1 MPTPEQMKKA
11 AGARPPAQPVPEMQA
26 AVDQAKK
33 DLATP
38 KPAPVLNADQAGA
51 LALSGSDTHVVPTDA
66 EIFKA
71 TTPYDPTT
79 DRDTGL
85 KNKDIQPPIVPAPD
99 MAQPQKVT
107 TYSTTKLPPVGKATV
122 KDMLASALSGGV
134 GTATA
139 TKEGG
144 PNIGEMLAGLGGKA
158 GDFLQRWGLGLQGKG
173 EAPTQGDI
181 KRAQQFE
188 LAKQKAQQEYNQ
200 QQQAIEQKYAL
211 DRMNL
216 QNQLNVANLPVE
228 KKAELENAL
237 ALVEANR
244 KADLSKLSAQINLYY
259 QRAGMNPGADPG
271 VDWGS

>member
-11 AGARPPAQPVPEMQA
+11 AGTAPMAQPEMLA
-26 AVDQAKK
+26 AVDQAAK
-33 DLATP
+33 DL
-38 KPAPVLNADQAGA
+38 KNQKDAPVLNADQAGA
-51 LALSGSDTHVVPTDA
+51 LALSGADTHVVPTDA

-71 TTPYDPTT
+71 TTPNDPTT

-85 KNKDIQPPIVPAPD
+85 KNKDIQPPIVVAPD
-99 MAQPQKVT
+99 MAQPEKVT
-107 TYSTTKLPPVGKATV
+107 TTYPSKLPPVGKATV
-122 KDMLASALSGGV
+122 KDMLASALSGGG
-134 GTATA
+134 GTSTTA
-139 TKEGG
+139 KEGG
-144 PNIGEMLAGLGGKA
+144 PNIGEMLAGLGGKV

-244 KADLSKLSAQINLYY
+244 KADLSKLTAQINLYY
-259 QRAGMNPGADPG
+259 QKAGMNPGADPG